1 MTHLDVVPPR
11 SDLEQALM
19 DPGRSAGA
27 GDSRL
32 RAHLK
37 SAGPRYVSLLLL
49 PIIIAAWQWVSAN
62 ELVHAVLLPEFTS
75 VVASFGELVT
85 SSSFPRHLIR
95 TVTEILVSWGL
106 GTVLGLSLGLLL
118 ANFPLLRRAY
128 SPLLGAFEALPK
140 VVIAPIVI
148 IWLGFGISSKIVTG
162 VVASVFPVFVTTLVG
177 LSLVSRSEMSLM
189 QALCASRWQI
199 FLKLRLPTA
208 LPAIFGGMKI
218 AMATAT
224 VAVVVAEFVGADGGL
239 GYLTVQAKANF
250 DVSGMFALVFVFMI
264 LGSGSFLLLEAIE
277 RKLVFWK
284 K

>member
-1 MTHLDVVPPR
+1 MAQAQAPAAM
-11 SDLEQALM
+11 SDLEQRLL
-19 DPGRSAGA
+19 DQVQAGGA
-27 GDSRL
+27 SSRL
-32 RAHLK
+32 RTHMRR
-37 SAGPRYVSLLLL
+37 AGPRYISLLLL
-49 PIIIAAWQWVSAN
+49 PVIIAGWQWISAN
-62 ELVHAVLLPEFTS
+62 DLIHAVVLPEFTS
-75 VVASFGELVT
+75 VVEAFGELVT
-85 SSSFPRHLIR
+85 SSSFPTHLRR
-95 TVTEILVSWGL
+95 TVTEILVAWGV
-106 GTVLGLSLGLLL
+106 GAAIGLALGLLL

-140 VVIAPIVI
+140 VVIAPIII

-162 VVASVFPVFVTTLVG
+162 IIAAVFPVFVTTLVG

-189 QALCASRWQI
+189 QVLCASRWQI

-239 GYLTVQAKANF
+239 GYLTVLAKSNF
-250 DVSGMFALVFVFMI
+250 DVSGMFALVFVFMA
-264 LGSGSFLLLEAIE
+264 LGSGSFLLLEALE